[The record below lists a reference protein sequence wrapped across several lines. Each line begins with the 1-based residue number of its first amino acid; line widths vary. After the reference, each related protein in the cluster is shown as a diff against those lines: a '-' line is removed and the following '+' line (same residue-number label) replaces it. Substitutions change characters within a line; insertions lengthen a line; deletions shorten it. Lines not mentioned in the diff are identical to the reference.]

1 MKKIWSL
8 RRQGVLLMTLGLG
21 VVIGRTNNPYTVP
34 VLIFLY
40 IAWLLFYDFAM
51 EGRVKNDVSSNRKK
65 QPDNL
70 HGWNDR
76 RRSF

>member
-21 VVIGRTNNPYTVP
+21 VVIGRTNNPYTIP

-51 EGRVKNDVSSNRKK
+51 EGRVNEQKRTN
-65 QPDNL
+65 
-70 HGWNDR
+70 
-76 RRSF
+76 